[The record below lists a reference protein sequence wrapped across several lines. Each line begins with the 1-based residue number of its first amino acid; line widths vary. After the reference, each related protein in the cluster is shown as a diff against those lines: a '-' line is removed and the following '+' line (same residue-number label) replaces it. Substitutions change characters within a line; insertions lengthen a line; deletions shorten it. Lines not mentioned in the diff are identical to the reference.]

1 MPCFCYYIFGLRS
14 EENLDIGTY
23 PQISKLGHKEIL
35 QKPYWNNF
43 KIIFLAVLAPYV
55 YCFSAEFRDAS
66 QHGIFFFFC
75 CLCVR
80 TETDLPILIQT
91 PEKQLLSASRV
102 K

>member
-66 QHGIFFFFC
+66 QHGIFFFFAAC
-75 CLCVR
+75 GFGLK
-80 TETDLPILIQT
+80 PISPFLFKHQ
-91 PEKQLLSASRV
+91 RNNC
-102 K
+102 